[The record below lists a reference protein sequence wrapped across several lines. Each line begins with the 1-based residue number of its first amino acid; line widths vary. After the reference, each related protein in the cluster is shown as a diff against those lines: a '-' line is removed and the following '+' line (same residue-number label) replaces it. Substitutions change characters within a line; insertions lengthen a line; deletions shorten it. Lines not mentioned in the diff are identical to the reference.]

1 MTLFAW
7 TWSRN
12 GTILPLGGTHVSNRY
27 ADMVRGFGGCLRPAG
42 GSTLA
47 WICLP
52 ACAENL
58 PRHLQLLS
66 MPTYRPRRAAL
77 SFSRIAKAA
86 KANVEYATL
95 SASSLYTALY
105 GLTPPYHSAAAPGRR
120 EQPFL
125 RVGHL
130 WPEHGPK
137 LSPLS
142 AAAQAALPPSRPSLA
157 GARSLVITPQRG
169 GASSPS
175 SE

>member
-1 MTLFAW
+1 MHGPGPEMERYCL
-7 TWSRN
+7 
-12 GTILPLGGTHVSNRY
+12 LGGLTS
-27 ADMVRGFGGCLRPAG
+27 AIDMPIWSEDLGAALRPAG

-47 WICLP
+47 WIRICLP

-130 WPEHGPK
+130 WPEHVPK

-142 AAAQAALPPSRPSLA
+142 AAARAALPPSRPSSA

>member
-1 MTLFAW
+1 MHGPGPEMERYCL
-7 TWSRN
+7 
-12 GTILPLGGTHVSNRY
+12 LGGLSNRY

-130 WPEHGPK
+130 WPEHVPK

-142 AAAQAALPPSRPSLA
+142 AAARREQPFLRVGHLLQEHVP
-157 GARSLVITPQRG
+157 
-169 GASSPS
+169 
-175 SE
+175 